1 LNVQSVFKGFVM
13 GNPFFLPDIPARS
26 SFGAMKRHG
35 GRFAPFLMLVIG
47 GAWLAL
53 SIAAILLTLSDPL
66 PAHESLRTFIAE
78 LE

>member
-1 LNVQSVFKGFVM
+1 M
-13 GNPFFLPDIPARS
+13 GNPFFLPDIPVQS

-35 GRFAPFLMLVIG
+35 GRFAPFLMLAVG

-53 SIAAILLTLSDPL
+53 SIAAILLTLSDAM
-66 PAHESLRTFIAE
+66 PAHEARGAFIAE

>member
-1 LNVQSVFKGFVM
+1 M
-13 GNPFFLPDIPARS
+13 GNPFFLPDVPAQS
-26 SFGAMKRHG
+26 SLSALKRHG

-53 SIAAILLTLSDPL
+53 SIAAILLTLSDAM
-66 PAHESLRTFIAE
+66 PAHETRGTVIAE